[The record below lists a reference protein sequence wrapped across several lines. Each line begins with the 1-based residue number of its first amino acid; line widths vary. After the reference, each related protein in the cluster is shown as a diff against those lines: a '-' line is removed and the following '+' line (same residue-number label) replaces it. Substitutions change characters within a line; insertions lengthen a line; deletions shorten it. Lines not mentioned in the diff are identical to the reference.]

1 MFSLQFAHVGALNFA
16 NCLVALAND
25 SGTLHVRLPFVV
37 EFLTALNFGVKMP
50 IRLKQINPILKNL
63 LQSKNLKVKIIQIA
77 QNRFEELN
85 QSFDRITRLADVR
98 EKQNKVFEAEQEYV
112 EISKQRKLYQDQ
124 IDTLNSRIRSLK
136 DKLDTTS
143 PSSDSYLELRKYE
156 SDLSRE
162 LKALETQLSNLEWR
176 EQQSFGELSKAL
188 RQYLGQELL
197 RQERGIKWG
206 IISIALS
213 ASASLIALIAQIIRS
228 QGPVLRTLESTQ
240 QDIKQIKGT
249 LDEQA
254 SSLNE
259 LSGNLDV
266 LRSTNETLL
275 TVIMDSQAN
284 ERKSKVASSDRGW
297 LSYVPGVTVISALF
311 RYIY

>member
-284 ERKSKVASSDRGW
+284 ERKSKVASPDRGW

>member
-25 SGTLHVRLPFVV
+25 SGTLHVRLHFVV

>member
-1 MFSLQFAHVGALNFA
+1 MQFAHVGALNFA

>member
-1 MFSLQFAHVGALNFA
+1 MQFAHVGALNFA

-25 SGTLHVRLPFVV
+25 SGTLHVRLHFVV